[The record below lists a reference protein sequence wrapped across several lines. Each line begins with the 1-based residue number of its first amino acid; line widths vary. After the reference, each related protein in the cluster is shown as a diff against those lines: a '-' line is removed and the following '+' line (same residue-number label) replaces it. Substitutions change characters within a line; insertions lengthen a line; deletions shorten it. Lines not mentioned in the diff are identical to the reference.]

1 MFFGHPQPK
10 ALAHHLLG
18 EQITKT
24 IKTTSFLIPGGCS
37 ETFFFA
43 KKKSKKVFANLYSM
57 HKLPQ
62 CTHQF
67 FLLFPRK
74 FHRKQSY
81 FHWILQMITMLSGIL
96 CHNRC
101 WQQYPTPWHAS
112 MWLQSR
118 NKMFVPL
125 SSRIL
130 LEMQHVSLIFCS
142 ENKCRFF
149 GKALFDW
156 ISLPCKTVLRTLLFG
171 EPFFSCQLQLQII
184 VIKTTIVYFTNGL
197 TEYCKLRW
205 N

>member
-1 MFFGHPQPK
+1 MFPCRISSHVLRASTAQSISTSSSRRTNHENNKDDIISHSRGV
-10 ALAHHLLG
+10 LWNLLLR
-18 EQITKT
+18 Q
-24 IKTTSFLIPGGCS
+24 
-37 ETFFFA
+37 
-43 KKKSKKVFANLYSM
+43 KKVEESFCKISFLYSM
-57 HKLPQ
+57 HKLPK

-101 WQQYPTPWHAS
+101 WHQYPTPWHAS

-171 EPFFSCQLQLQII
+171 EPFFVLWILSI
-184 VIKTTIVYFTNGL
+184 VANCNYK
-197 TEYCKLRW
+197 
-205 N
+205 